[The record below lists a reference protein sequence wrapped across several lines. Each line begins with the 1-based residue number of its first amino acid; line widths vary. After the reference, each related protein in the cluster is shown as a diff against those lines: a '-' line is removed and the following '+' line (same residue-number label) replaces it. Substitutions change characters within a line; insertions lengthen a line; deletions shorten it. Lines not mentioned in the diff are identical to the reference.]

1 MIGILKQLIHI
12 MNEVTKMSGT
22 VVSRY
27 FLKPISDLKWDE
39 NSNAVRGQGTVSSSG
54 VVSQQ
59 QSLI

>member
-1 MIGILKQLIHI
+1 

-59 QSLI
+59 QSLT